1 VTTITRN
8 CAILCLVLA
17 GGASTL
23 PFLLAE
29 ETPAAASQ
37 SQPSLPRIKSQRKR
51 SYYPDKAKRLMAE
64 GRTLLAFN
72 IDKRGR
78 PAQVAIEDT
87 DGSKLLTDYAVEILN
102 SMVFDLSAAP
112 ASLELEN
119 QRYRLSF
126 VFELTPCGRLQHF
139 EVPMD
144 ARMSMCGSSIP

>member
-1 VTTITRN
+1 MTTITRY
-8 CAILCLVLA
+8 CVILCLVLA
-17 GGASTL
+17 SGASTL
-23 PFLLAE
+23 PLLLAQ

-37 SQPSLPRIKSQRKR
+37 SQPPLPRIKSQRKG
-51 SYYPDKAKRLMAE
+51 SYYPDKAKRLKAE

-72 IDKRGR
+72 IDKHGR
-78 PAQVAIEDT
+78 PAQVAIENS

-102 SMVFDLSAAP
+102 SMVFDLPVAP

-139 EVPMD
+139 EVPLD

>member
-17 GGASTL
+17 GGVSTL
-23 PFLLAE
+23 PLLLAE

-37 SQPSLPRIKSQRKR
+37 SQPPLPRIKSQLKG
-51 SYYPDKAKRLMAE
+51 SYYPDKAKRLRAE

-72 IDKRGR
+72 IDTRGR
-78 PAQVAIEDT
+78 AAQIAIENT

-102 SMVFDLSAAP
+102 STVFDLSVAP
-112 ASLELEN
+112 ASPELEN

-139 EVPMD
+139 EVPKD
-144 ARMSMCGSSIP
+144 AKISLCGSSIP